1 MGGHHRG
8 DQVPGRLFTC
18 PVNTCVEPVRHTAFS
33 SLRVCPDSTAGAKRS
48 SALETLEVGEGRG
61 SPPGARP
68 PPLSPGGSSCQGPC
82 PQARADWSGHTRRG
96 LR

>member
-8 DQVPGRLFTC
+8 DQAPGRFFTC

-33 SLRVCPDSTAGAKRS
+33 SLRVCLDSTAGTKRS
-48 SALETLEVGEGRG
+48 SALETLEVGESTG

-68 PPLSPGGSSCQGPC
+68 PPLSPGRKLLSGSLSTGQG
-82 PQARADWSGHTRRG
+82 
-96 LR
+96 